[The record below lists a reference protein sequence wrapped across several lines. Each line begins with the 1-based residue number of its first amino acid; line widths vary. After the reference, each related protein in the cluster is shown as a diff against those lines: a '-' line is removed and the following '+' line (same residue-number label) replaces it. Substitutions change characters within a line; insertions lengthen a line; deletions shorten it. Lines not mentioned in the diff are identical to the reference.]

1 MTFDIQLAKEI
12 VLTVW
17 KAGFM
22 TGLVPVFFL
31 LGGLADLFAKRN
43 LTVCAGVENEAMHP
57 SPQRSR
63 SLADTSATA
72 ACLEGAVHDTAALT
86 GVARASSKGSMGGA

>member
-1 MTFDIQLAKEI
+1 MTFDVQLAKEI

-31 LGGLADLFAKRN
+31 LGGLADLFAKRK
-43 LTVCAGVENEAMHP
+43 L
-57 SPQRSR
+57 
-63 SLADTSATA
+63 
-72 ACLEGAVHDTAALT
+72 
-86 GVARASSKGSMGGA
+86 